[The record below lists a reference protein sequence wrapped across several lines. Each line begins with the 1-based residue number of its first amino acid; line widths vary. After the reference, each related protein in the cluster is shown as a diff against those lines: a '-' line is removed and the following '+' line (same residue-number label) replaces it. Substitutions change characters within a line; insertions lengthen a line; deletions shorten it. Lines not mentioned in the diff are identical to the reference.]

1 MLSSGSNYSFFLTF
15 LEISFYLS
23 SGKIGSSRVSL
34 FRLTLLKII
43 YFLDPFPSYKIIS
56 KQLIPYANW
65 FSLRSKMRVA
75 STLDSFYK
83 VRGSSP
89 AIPYLTNN
97 PKSNSCSNINTFG
110 NLVEN
115 RIGI

>member
-1 MLSSGSNYSFFLTF
+1 
-15 LEISFYLS
+15 
-23 SGKIGSSRVSL
+23 
-34 FRLTLLKII
+34 
-43 YFLDPFPSYKIIS
+43 
-56 KQLIPYANW
+56 
-65 FSLRSKMRVA
+65 MRVA

-89 AIPYLTNN
+89 AIPCLTNN
-97 PKSNSCSNINTFG
+97 PKSNSCSNIKTFG